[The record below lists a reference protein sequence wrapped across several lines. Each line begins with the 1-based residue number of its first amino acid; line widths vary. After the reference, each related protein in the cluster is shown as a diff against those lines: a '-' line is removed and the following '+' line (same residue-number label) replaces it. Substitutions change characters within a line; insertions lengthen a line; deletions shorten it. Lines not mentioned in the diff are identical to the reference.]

1 MDFHASFLCLF
12 LLQRLPRAIFPE
24 VCVSPN
30 PDASQILRI
39 ACRGKRLGRPTCL
52 ECPSARG
59 CVFSERLTGTPRLG
73 ISFRAG
79 LRVADSDLSL
89 GLRNCMSADLGKAAG
104 RANYLPIE
112 NAFLHRRIFSIL
124 YAASLT
130 ADTKPSLAGELVQR
144 LVRHGLQRAAQA
156 PLAIGRVGL
165 AVHL

>member
-1 MDFHASFLCLF
+1 MPRQAAEAAD
-12 LLQRLPRAIFPE
+12 LL
-24 VCVSPN
+24 
-30 PDASQILRI
+30 
-39 ACRGKRLGRPTCL
+39 GM
-52 ECPSARG
+52 
-59 CVFSERLTGTPRLG
+59 
-73 ISFRAG
+73 SFRAR
-79 LRVADSDLSL
+79 LCVADSDLSL

-130 ADTKPSLAGELVQR
+130 AGAKPPLAGEPVQR
-144 LVRHGLQRAAQA
+144 LVGHGLQRAAQA